1 VCRGW
6 VGLRADICAC
16 GFDLGTRNVERA
28 IEQARRDLRTGR
40 LLQLAGLGGIA
51 VCAAL
56 FLMPPGLSIGW
67 TMRTWFLVRGLPVIT
82 AIYGL
87 GRGIGLRR
95 DRVITRTGVCLAE
108 AAMAEAAMTVGFR
121 VQWKRNRR

>member
-6 VGLRADICAC
+6 VGLRADVCAC

-28 IEQARRDLRTGR
+28 IEQARRDLRTSW

-95 DRVITRTGVCLAE
+95 DARGRLAVTEQMQRLPAARV
-108 AAMAEAAMTVGFR
+108 
-121 VQWKRNRR
+121 VQRDRPAPE

>member
-87 GRGIGLRR
+87 GRGIGQRR
-95 DRVITRTGVCLAE
+95 DARRRLAVTEQMQRLPAARV
-108 AAMAEAAMTVGFR
+108 
-121 VQWKRNRR
+121 VQRDRPASG

>member
-1 VCRGW
+1 MCRGW
-6 VGLRADICAC
+6 VGLRADVCAC

-56 FLMPPGLSIGW
+56 FLTPPGLSIGW

-95 DRVITRTGVCLAE
+95 DARRRLAVTEQMQRLPAARV
-108 AAMAEAAMTVGFR
+108 
-121 VQWKRNRR
+121 VQRDRPAPE

>member
-1 VCRGW
+1 MCRGW
-6 VGLRADICAC
+6 VGLRADVCAC

-28 IEQARRDLRTGR
+28 IEQARRDLRTSW

-95 DRVITRTGVCLAE
+95 DARGRLAVTEQVQRLPAARV
-108 AAMAEAAMTVGFR
+108 
-121 VQWKRNRR
+121 VQRDRPAPE